1 MTKAGRNDPCTC
13 GSGKKMKRCCGVT
26 KIKKFEASI
35 ISSGSSKLSSLF
47 NQQVS
52 AVCLD
57 VTQRASLANKV
68 GSLKN

>member
-1 MTKAGRNDPCTC
+1 MTKAGRNDPCSC
-13 GSGKKMKRCCGVT
+13 GSGKKMKKCCGT
-26 KIKKFEASI
+26 PQPKKFEASI
-35 ISSGSSKLSSLF
+35 ISSGSSKLASLF

-57 VTQRASLANKV
+57 VTQKPSLAEKV

>member
-13 GSGKKMKRCCGVT
+13 GSGKKMKKCCGT
-26 KIKKFEASI
+26 PKPKKFEASI
-35 ISSGSSKLSSLF
+35 ISSGTSKLSSLF

-52 AVCLD
+52 LVSSD
-57 VTQRASLANKV
+57 VTERPSLAAKV